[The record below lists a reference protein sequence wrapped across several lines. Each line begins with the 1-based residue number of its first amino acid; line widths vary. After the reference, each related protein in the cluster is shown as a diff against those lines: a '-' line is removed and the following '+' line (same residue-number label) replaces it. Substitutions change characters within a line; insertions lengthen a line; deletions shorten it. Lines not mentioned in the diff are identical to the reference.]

1 MNEPLS
7 KDGRMALIT
16 DVTGAPLDA
25 CEAEELELL
34 ADLLADPAMWD
45 EPRPELEH
53 LVVGAV
59 AAADASVTPLP
70 SRPVEHRRRRRG
82 LFSVAGIAAAA
93 AIVVAAVG
101 VVDSAPG
108 NDMTA
113 TLAGTRLAPSAHA
126 SATFKRTNSG
136 FRITL
141 EAAHLPH
148 LDGHHFYEAWLKNGD
163 GDAVPVGTFSS
174 SDGHVTLW
182 SGVSPTG
189 SRLAVT
195 VEPND
200 NDQSSSGRVILAGP
214 VQTH

>member
-93 AIVVAAVG
+93 AIVVVRFHGDGEPRASRRDAGPQCDV
-101 VVDSAPG
+101 
-108 NDMTA
+108 TI
-113 TLAGTRLAPSAHA
+113 AGT
-126 SATFKRTNSG
+126 KRADRHG
-136 FRITL
+136 VAVAVL
-141 EAAHLPH
+141 EPR
-148 LDGHHFYEAWLKNGD
+148 F
-163 GDAVPVGTFSS
+163 
-174 SDGHVTLW
+174 
-182 SGVSPTG
+182 
-189 SRLAVT
+189 
-195 VEPND
+195 VEVMSVEVREMRGLERDPK
-200 NDQSSSGRVILAGP
+200 A
-214 VQTH
+214 